1 MSQTTSYDVIIAG
14 AGSIGT
20 PTALELAKAGLKVL
34 VIEPM
39 PSPGQASNK
48 HAIGG
53 IRATHSEPSKI
64 YLCTKS
70 LEVFSTWEEI
80 YGNEIDWRS
89 GGYSF
94 VAYEEDVESTLKS
107 LLDIQQDLGL
117 NIRWLDKEPL
127 LEVAPHLN
135 PEGLLGGTFS
145 PEDGS
150 ASPLKSAF
158 AFWQRAILEGAD
170 FHFNEKVI
178 DIIVNKDRIAGVITE
193 KATYSC
199 RIFINAAG
207 GWSRKLSNLVG
218 IDIPVEPDAHE
229 AGITEPVEKMFD
241 AMIVDIREKPGSS
254 NFYFYQH
261 PTGKIIFC
269 LTPSP
274 QIWGNLTQNTSR
286 FLPMACKRLVE
297 IMPVLGNIR
306 VRRTWRGT
314 YPMTPDGNPL
324 IGPVKGLEGYLIAA
338 GTCGQGFMLGPG
350 VAQLLTHYVTGSL
363 IQVEKDCLTSLRYDR
378 PFTSK
383 EMLK

>member
-39 PSPGQASNK
+39 PSPGQTSNK

-107 LLDIQQDLGL
+107 LLDIQQGLGL
-117 NIRWLDKEPL
+117 NIRWLDKKPL

-158 AFWQRAILEGAD
+158 AFWQRAILDGAD

-178 DIIVNKDRIAGVITE
+178 DIVVNNNQVVGVITD
-193 KATYSC
+193 KARYSC
-199 RIFINAAG
+199 GIFINAAG
-207 GWSRKLSNLVG
+207 GWSRNLSNLVA

-229 AGITEPVEKMFD
+229 AGITEPVQKMFD

-274 QIWGNLTQNTSR
+274 QIWGNLTQNTST

>member
-39 PSPGQASNK
+39 PSPGQTSNK

-107 LLDIQQDLGL
+107 LLDIQQGLGL
-117 NIRWLDKEPL
+117 NIRWLDKKPL

-350 VAQLLTHYVTGSL
+350 LAQLLTHYVMGSL
-363 IQVEKDCLTSLRYDR
+363 TQIEQDCLTNLRYDR
-378 PFTSK
+378 PFTNK

>member
-350 VAQLLTHYVTGSL
+350 LAQLLTHYVMGSL
-363 IQVEKDCLTSLRYDR
+363 TQIEQDCLTNLRYDR
-378 PFTSK
+378 PFTNK

>member
-1 MSQTTSYDVIIAG
+1 MIQNTTYDVIIAG

-20 PTALELAKAGLKVL
+20 PAAFYLAKAGLKVL
-34 VIEPM
+34 VIEAM
-39 PSPGQASNK
+39 YSPGQASNK

-53 IRATHSEPSKI
+53 VRATHSEPSKI

-70 LEVFSTWEEI
+70 IETFSTWQEV
-80 YGNEIDWRS
+80 YGDEIDWRS

-94 VAYEEDVESTLKS
+94 VAYEQGVASALKS
-107 LLDIQQDLGL
+107 LLQVQQNLGL
-117 NIRWLDKEPL
+117 NIDWLEKKDL
-127 LEVAPHLN
+127 LEIAPHLN
-135 PEGLLGGTFS
+135 SEDLLGGTFS

-150 ASPLKSAF
+150 ASPLKSVF
-158 AFWQRAILEGAD
+158 AFWQRAIIEGAD

-178 DIIVNKDRIAGVITE
+178 NIIVKNNRVEEVITD
-193 KATYSC
+193 KARYSC
-199 RIFINAAG
+199 RLFINAAG
-207 GWSRKLSNLVG
+207 GWARQISNLLGV
-218 IDIPVEPDAHE
+218 DIPVKPDSHE
-229 AGITEPVEKMFD
+229 AGITEPVQAMFD
-241 AMIVDIREKPGSS
+241 AMIVDIRERPGSS

-269 LTPSP
+269 LTPEP
-274 QIWGNLTQNTSR
+274 QIWGNLTQNTST

-324 IGPVKGLEGYLIAA
+324 IGPINGVDGYIITA

-350 VAQLLTHYVTGSL
+350 IGQLLTHYVTNSL
-363 IQVEKDCLTSLRYDR
+363 SQIEKDCLSSLRYDR
-378 PFTSK
+378 PFTNK

>member
-39 PSPGQASNK
+39 PSPGQTSNK

-107 LLDIQQDLGL
+107 LLDIQQGLGL
-117 NIRWLDKEPL
+117 NIRWLDKKPL

-150 ASPLKSAF
+150 ASPLKSVF
-158 AFWQRAILEGAD
+158 AFWQRAMLDGAD

-178 DIIVNKDRIAGVITE
+178 DIVVNNNQVVGVITD
-193 KATYSC
+193 KARYSC
-199 RIFINAAG
+199 GIFINAAG
-207 GWSRKLSNLVG
+207 GWSRNLSNLVA

-229 AGITEPVEKMFD
+229 AGITEPVQKMFD

-274 QIWGNLTQNTSR
+274 QIWGNLTQNTST

>member
-1 MSQTTSYDVIIAG
+1 M
-14 AGSIGT
+14 
-20 PTALELAKAGLKVL
+20 
-34 VIEPM
+34 
-39 PSPGQASNK
+39 
-48 HAIGG
+48 
-53 IRATHSEPSKI
+53 
-64 YLCTKS
+64 
-70 LEVFSTWEEI
+70 
-80 YGNEIDWRS
+80 
-89 GGYSF
+89 
-94 VAYEEDVESTLKS
+94 
-107 LLDIQQDLGL
+107 LD
-117 NIRWLDKEPL
+117 
-127 LEVAPHLN
+127 
-135 PEGLLGGTFS
+135 
-145 PEDGS
+145 
-150 ASPLKSAF
+150 
-158 AFWQRAILEGAD
+158 GAD

-178 DIIVNKDRIAGVITE
+178 DIVVNNNQVVGVITD
-193 KATYSC
+193 KARYSC
-199 RIFINAAG
+199 GIFINAAG
-207 GWSRKLSNLVG
+207 GWSRNLSNLVA

-229 AGITEPVEKMFD
+229 AGITEPVQKMFD

-274 QIWGNLTQNTSR
+274 QIWGNLTQNTST